1 MAKKVKGLKVSKDLQ
16 EKFKFKND
24 GTSILGDS
32 TDSSHEMK
40 GTGSVS
46 GSMEVEGSVTLRER
60 LSGFLF
66 SPPHIDASIE
76 TTMVQH
82 FVDNAESDYEGFLVY
97 VTNPAA
103 QEPFNLAN
111 KFYFCESGTWHPSP
125 FSGEIVNYAPN
136 LNPTYEISVPAQGTD
151 SIPFSLDLPADLF
164 QDQDGDALVY
174 TATLQGGGP
183 LPAWLSFDVTSTIL
197 SGTPSESDVGL
208 LNVLI
213 TATDPSNASGTTT
226 QEIQI
231 LAKPTPFWQGA
242 TNSFGTSGPEDWA
255 TVLPSNLLS
264 LNPISGGSSA
274 WHKITAPDEFNV
286 FSKTVS
292 IDFSLA
298 DWYNSSGAGSSN
310 NMITVGLQCT
320 MPSATTDF
328 AEFYINDNGG
338 GKYLTPRINHKN
350 GLVNNYSGGSW
361 SYDPYDPPEDISNM
375 EDFDFRIEIG
385 RAAKHH
391 SWNAYYVPILVLAKR
406 RTSHQDLID
415 AGLEN
420 ISFQDIR
427 TSSEFQQLY
436 YDLGNSYPKVN
447 KHFFRAQYSMLI
459 HMGAY
464 DVDDLKFSPYVKS
477 VQRSPS
483 DTTTPVA
490 IFDKFDI
497 TVDESP
503 VEDVNIP
510 FGDFTVEEGQPI
522 TITVPSDLFVDP
534 EGETPLVYGTRRTS
548 YQAIPNWLSFDEN
561 TGVYTGTPGADDVGA
576 YEIAVWGMDDASE
589 SAGDISNPQA
599 SYSRSFTLTVTEAS
613 PTEANPLLP
622 IWTDLDNAPVSG
634 LTNPAHGGAFVTQ
647 PDGGLDGSP
656 TSWSSY
662 TSAHTFYARADNDI
676 IDLAD
681 AGTDKQLVMEYSF
694 DSPTDAC
701 HNYMAIGLEG
711 TNGHTQNWTMQYMV
725 GTYDK
730 QIWLKQNGTDKTA
743 FHNLP
748 FLNNSTEDITSFMF
762 RIVMTP
768 THWWS
773 NGNIRIAKVH
783 FLGMRKNPEPGIPVL
798 SWTELRDGM
807 LPAWSYYPHYINY
820 ESQLGFT
827 ENASLPNVEF
837 FPSLSV
843 KSESNSTF
851 SLENVKIFFEDKD

>member
-1 MAKKVKGLKVSKDLQ
+1 MAKKVKGIKIKKDLE

-24 GTSILGDS
+24 GTSIFGDS
-32 TDSSHEMK
+32 TESAHEMK
-40 GTGSVS
+40 GTGSVT
-46 GSMEVEGSVTLRER
+46 GSMEVEGALTLKER

-82 FVDNAESDYEGFLVY
+82 FVDNAESQYEGFLVY

-111 KFYFCESGTWHPSP
+111 KFYFCENGVWHPSP

-136 LNPTYEISVPAQGTD
+136 LNPTYEISVPVQGTD
-151 SIPFSLDLPADLF
+151 SVPFSLDLPADLF

-183 LPAWLSFDVTSTIL
+183 LPAWLSFDATNTIL

-208 LNVLI
+208 LSVLI
-213 TATDPSNASGTTT
+213 TATDPSNASAATT

-231 LAKPTPFWQGA
+231 LAKPVPFWQGG

-264 LNPISGGSSA
+264 LNPIQGGSNA

-310 NMITVGLQCT
+310 NMIAVGLQCT
-320 MPSATTDF
+320 TPSATTDF
-328 AEFYINDNGG
+328 AEFYINDNGS
-338 GKYLTPRINHKN
+338 GKYLLPRLNHKN
-350 GLVNNYSGGSW
+350 GLVNNYSGGLW

-391 SWNAYYVPILVLAKR
+391 SWNAYYVPVLVLAKR
-406 RTSHQDLID
+406 RTPHQDLI
-415 AGLEN
+415 GTPFEN
-420 ISFQDIR
+420 ISFEDLR
-427 TSSEFQQLY
+427 TQSEFGELY
-436 YDLGNSYPKVN
+436 PTLSYPERN
-447 KHFFRAQYSMLI
+447 KHFFRSQYSMLI
-459 HMGAY
+459 HTGAY
-464 DVDDLKFSPYVKS
+464 DVDDLNFQPYVKS
-477 VQRSPS
+477 VQRFPH

-548 YQAIPNWLSFDEN
+548 YQAIPNWLSFDTS
-561 TGVYTGTPGADDVGA
+561 TGVYTGTPGADDVGS

-589 SAGDISNPQA
+589 SAGQISNPQA
-599 SYSRSFTLTVTEAS
+599 SYARTFTLTVTEAP
-613 PTEANPLLP
+613 PTEANPTVPGWDTPGNYIVGQDGSLTLDGAP
-622 IWTDLDNAPVSG
+622 TGVFHTAEDTSSSTDLLSG
-634 LTNPAHGGAFVTQ
+634 ITFGETSTALVFEWEYDPSDTNGQGIRNLYGTVGLINTDDSSEIVRILSLFPGEDDRMMRGEKRPGNTQNTLWMSLGLPDQPADWTWRIIIQ
-647 PDGGLDGSP
+647 PTLWFQDGSEKLRQ
-656 TSWSSY
+656 TRWSIAGLKKSGTASWS
-662 TSAHTFYARADNDI
+662 
-676 IDLAD
+676 D
-681 AGTDKQLVMEYSF
+681 AMNS
-694 DSPTDAC
+694 
-701 HNYMAIGLEG
+701 
-711 TNGHTQNWTMQYMV
+711 TQNTV
-725 GTYDK
+725 GLLEQNDVFMRQGGVVNTYANSAAVPAEVNYHPHVWQKPDT
-730 QIWLKQNGTDKTA
+730 NNNTA
-743 FHNLP
+743 EFHL
-748 FLNNSTEDITSFMF
+748 I
-762 RIVMTP
+762 
-768 THWWS
+768 
-773 NGNIRIAKVH
+773 
-783 FLGMRKNPEPGIPVL
+783 NP
-798 SWTELRDGM
+798 
-807 LPAWSYYPHYINY
+807 
-820 ESQLGFT
+820 
-827 ENASLPNVEF
+827 
-837 FPSLSV
+837 
-843 KSESNSTF
+843 
-851 SLENVKIFFEDKD
+851 KIFFLDLDE